1 MHELRD
7 VLDKIFK
14 GNTTEQ
20 WMTTLATSGVPH
32 APIFDVAGA
41 FSQAQIRDGDFLG
54 MMSTPTGETRA
65 MRTPLVI
72 DGVRPPIRSGP
83 RGLGQ
88 DTGDVFER

>member
-1 MHELRD
+1 MA
-7 VLDKIFK
+7 I
-14 GNTTEQ
+14 
-20 WMTTLATSGVPH
+20 LATSGVPH

-54 MMSTPTGETRA
+54 TMSTPAGETRA

-88 DTGDVFER
+88 DTGEVFER